1 MSVSISAA
9 SSSSVLG
16 FYFDFLAASAFF
28 SFISSIMACA
38 SCSV

>member
-1 MSVSISAA
+1 MDFFTRDSISAA

-28 SFISSIMACA
+28 NFNSSIIA
-38 SCSV
+38 